1 MKTLLCFGDS
11 NTHGSAPMDHI
22 DDIRRFDGQTRWP
35 GVAARALGETW
46 RVIEE
51 GHPGR
56 TTVHP
61 DPIEGLEKCG
71 RPALTVALAS
81 HRPID
86 HVVIMLGTNDLK
98 TRFSVTAF
106 DIALSVEHLVADV
119 LASDSG
125 PERGAPKVLLVA
137 PPPISED
144 SWLGE
149 IFRGGADVSRGFAT
163 RYREAAERQGC
174 GFLDAGAIIESTPV
188 DGIHFE
194 AEAHATLGRAI
205 AEAVASA

>member
-11 NTHGSAPMDHI
+11 NTHGTCPMDHI
-22 DDIRRFDGQTRWP
+22 DDVRRFDADVRWP
-35 GVAARALGETW
+35 GVAARALGADW
-46 RVIEE
+46 HVIEE

-61 DPIEGLEKCG
+61 DPIEGADKCG

-86 HVVIMLGTNDLK
+86 RVVIMLGTNDLK
-98 TRFSVTAF
+98 ARFGVTAL
-106 DIALSVEHLVADV
+106 DIALSVELLVADV
-119 LASDSG
+119 LASDCG
-125 PERGAPKVLLVA
+125 PDRSAPEALLVA

-149 IFRGGADVSRGFAT
+149 MFRGGAAT
-163 RYREAAERQGC
+163 SQGLAARYREAAGRQGC
-174 GFLDAGAIIESTPV
+174 GFFDAGSVVESTPV
-188 DGIHFE
+188 DGIHLE
-194 AEAHATLGRAI
+194 AEAHAALGRAI
-205 AEAVASA
+205 AAAVAGA